1 MKGAMRRHALA
12 LCDER
17 LVVLACRCYG
27 CAGVAG
33 AAGNTMVVLVAQDI
47 GTVLEVRKGG

>member
-17 LVVLACRCYG
+17 MVVLACRCYG
-27 CAGVAG
+27 CEGVRG
-33 AAGNTMVVLVAQDI
+33 RSRHTLVVLVAQDI
-47 GTVLEVRKGG
+47 GTVLEVHKGG